1 MDDPNIGKRV
11 TIVGIR
17 KVFGSVLCP
26 DLGVFSSVGYIGRSI
41 LAERLHLTRTALD
54 RWEHHPFVRGTMS
67 ILDRPASRAAGG
79 GIGTAG
85 AGPGRPGMQP
95 SIEILNAPSASAG
108 FHREGD
114 NSQRRFW
121 PGQTPPVLASSLL
134 RTVLS
139 VKQFCFFLAAG
150 LWGYV
155 N

>member
-1 MDDPNIGKRV
+1 V

-26 DLGVFSSVGYIGRSI
+26 DLGVFSSVEYIGQSI
-41 LAERLHLTRTALD
+41 QAERLHLTRTASDGSTTLL
-54 RWEHHPFVRGTMS
+54 F
-67 ILDRPASRAAGG
+67 AAPCQYWTGLLPKRRVEG
-79 GIGTAG
+79 LIGTAG

-134 RTVLS
+134 RTLR
-139 VKQFCFFLAAG
+139 KAILLFPGCWA
-150 LWGYV
+150 WGYV

>member
-1 MDDPNIGKRV
+1 VSRPWCFLLSWV
-11 TIVGIR
+11 
-17 KVFGSVLCP
+17 
-26 DLGVFSSVGYIGRSI
+26 YRSI
-41 LAERLHLTRTALD
+41 DTGRTLAPHSHSI

-134 RTVLS
+134 RTLR
-139 VKQFCFFLAAG
+139 KAILLFPGCWAMG
-150 LWGYV
+150 LRKLNPSAKSQIPDDG
-155 N
+155 